1 MSWKIPDKKI
11 IQPVPSIRW
20 GRDSGIFFSLLIT
33 VALLFSLLYYITHN
47 NESFYY
53 AFVISLII
61 FLAFIVYLGLRLF
74 QRGLSLEKNEMILTE
89 GSNIDCKWSE
99 WASDYLSVVDYSYL
113 FPEDSQMLNL
123 FEENEFNAIGARAL
137 NFPESIGYTAL
148 FHELLAPIRAR
159 LMDVTSEN
167 GLIINF
173 IVGQVSGVSTWQSF
187 LLAWKQL
194 SLPDAIINSSEFILH
209 DYVLNIDEWLS
220 VTEDKFRLIIVGEK
234 SMDINNKH
242 SGTGDGMCA
251 FLFAPAVL
259 IKQNNIAEKARLY
272 RSISTNEDNLIQD
285 LNDLIFY
292 QASVGMVDNFL
303 IGKNSN
309 KKDVAKA
316 VVVLNE
322 HNKNLEQYYAELYIG
337 IHGEFDIWV
346 MLMFSLLNIKDID
359 AVDLI
364 FSESDG
370 NIILSRVKKIRSRE

>member
-1 MSWKIPDKKI
+1 M
-11 IQPVPSIRW
+11 VF
-20 GRDSGIFFSLLIT
+20 FFSLLIT

>member
-1 MSWKIPDKKI
+1 MSWNIPDKKI

-33 VALLFSLLYYITHN
+33 VVLLFSLLYYITHN

-61 FLAFIVYLGLRLF
+61 FLAFIIYLGLRLF

-123 FEENEFNAIGARAL
+123 LEENEFNAIGARAL

-194 SLPDAIINSSEFILH
+194 GLSDATINSSEFILH

-234 SMDINNKH
+234 STDINNKH
-242 SGTGDGMCA
+242 PGTGDGMCA
-251 FLFAPAVL
+251 FLFAPAIL

-272 RSISTNEDNLIQD
+272 RSISTNEDNLIKD
-285 LNDLIFY
+285 LNYFIFY

-316 VVVLNE
+316 AVVLNE
-322 HNKNLEQYYAELYIG
+322 HNKNLEQYYAELYVG

>member
-1 MSWKIPDKKI
+1 MSWNIPDKKI

-33 VALLFSLLYYITHN
+33 VVLLFSFLYYITHN

-61 FLAFIVYLGLRLF
+61 FLAFIIYLGLRLF

-123 FEENEFNAIGARAL
+123 LEENEFNAIGARAL

-173 IVGQVSGVSTWQSF
+173 IVGQASGVSTWQSF

-194 SLPDAIINSSEFILH
+194 GLSDAIINSSEFIFH

-234 SMDINNKH
+234 STDINNKH
-242 SGTGDGMCA
+242 PGTGDGMCT
-251 FLFAPAVL
+251 FLFAPAIL

-272 RSISTNEDNLIQD
+272 RSISTNEDNLIKD
-285 LNDLIFY
+285 LNNLIFY

-316 VVVLNE
+316 AVVLNE
-322 HNKNLEQYYAELYIG
+322 HNENIEQYYAELYIG

>member
-1 MSWKIPDKKI
+1 MSWNIPDKKI

-33 VALLFSLLYYITHN
+33 VVLLFSLLYYITHN

-61 FLAFIVYLGLRLF
+61 FLAFIIYLGLRLF

-123 FEENEFNAIGARAL
+123 LEENEFNAIGARAL

-173 IVGQVSGVSTWQSF
+173 IVGQVSGVST
-187 LLAWKQL
+187 
-194 SLPDAIINSSEFILH
+194 
-209 DYVLNIDEWLS
+209 
-220 VTEDKFRLIIVGEK
+220 
-234 SMDINNKH
+234 
-242 SGTGDGMCA
+242 
-251 FLFAPAVL
+251 
-259 IKQNNIAEKARLY
+259 
-272 RSISTNEDNLIQD
+272 
-285 LNDLIFY
+285 
-292 QASVGMVDNFL
+292 
-303 IGKNSN
+303 
-309 KKDVAKA
+309 
-316 VVVLNE
+316 
-322 HNKNLEQYYAELYIG
+322 
-337 IHGEFDIWV
+337 
-346 MLMFSLLNIKDID
+346 
-359 AVDLI
+359 
-364 FSESDG
+364 
-370 NIILSRVKKIRSRE
+370 